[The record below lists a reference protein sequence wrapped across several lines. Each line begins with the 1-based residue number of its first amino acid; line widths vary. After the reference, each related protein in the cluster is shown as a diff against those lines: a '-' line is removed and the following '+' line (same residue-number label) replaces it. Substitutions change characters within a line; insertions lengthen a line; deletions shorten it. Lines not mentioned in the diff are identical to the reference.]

1 MTNDAYRYHEKG
13 PIPRPPNPALVIKA
27 SAGGG
32 IEVTLNRF
40 LSCGKMGNTEDWERY
55 SLFTAEG
62 LHFSIQGPCIYWLR
76 YA

>member
-1 MTNDAYRYHEKG
+1 MTNDAYRHHEKG

-32 IEVTLNRF
+32 IEVKF
-40 LSCGKMGNTEDWERY
+40 LSCGKMGNTEDQKRC